1 MPSLAPR
8 VLSHPAGNGR
18 GVAVAGMPLILLV
31 LAATCLLAGCPMT
44 TGGAVIK
51 PEPAVTIR

>member
-1 MPSLAPR
+1 MSSLAPR
-8 VLSHPAGNGR
+8 VLFHP
-18 GVAVAGMPLILLV
+18 AGMPLRLLV
-31 LAATCLLAGCPMT
+31 LATSCLLAGCPMT